1 MCNMPHDQQKASNFE
16 TFFPN
21 GSTWVR
27 ADFHLHT
34 KADKEFAYIGQ
45 ENDYVSAYVAGLKAA
60 SIRLGVVTNHNKF
73 DLQEFKALR
82 RAARQEGIGL
92 LSGVELSVNDGG
104 NGVHTLIVFSD
115 EWLEGGHDYISA
127 FLGNT
132 FSGRTPSQYENENS
146 RSNDDIVSTLKAL
159 ERFNRDFFVIF
170 AHVEASSGLWN
181 ELKGGRMEELAT
193 NPLVQKYCLGFQ
205 KVRTHDVP
213 DRVCRLKVKQ
223 WWPQYPAEVE
233 GSDPKSIEQIGKGKR
248 CVLKLGDLTF
258 EAVKFA
264 LRDFRYRVAAEIP
277 KSGHGFVTA
286 MRFEGG
292 LLDGVRMPLS
302 PNMNCLIGIQG
313 SGKSSAL
320 ECLRWALD
328 IPFGERPQDRKY
340 KEDLVPFV
348 LKSGG
353 RVVVEAVDPLGS
365 PYEIRRILGHEPEIY
380 LNGVLRKGIAV
391 RQSVIRN
398 PLYFGQKDLSAAGQ
412 DFGKDLVEK
421 LVGESLRP
429 VREEIAEKAIG
440 LTSAVGLLQAIE
452 TDTEKLAE
460 LRRELSALEYQI
472 EQFDKHGVKDKLE
485 KQLAYNQDA
494 AFVTSVDEKAESWSD
509 AVGNLAEEGAELLE
523 TIAVPGSKYN
533 ADFFSDYAPVLA
545 ELKSSVASIKLIR
558 STIDNIRDRLSER
571 HAALN
576 GTINGLKDEFASV
589 ERELLE
595 ALAGKGVT
603 ALQPD
608 DYLKSTDRKLVIDG
622 KIAELETATSKA
634 EERSGSVATT
644 SSALNEKWLE
654 EYRVTAAA
662 LDKINAAQS
671 ELKITPTFKGD
682 KKTFT
687 TRLETAMKGSSVRS
701 DSIQAICEK
710 YVDFAA
716 IYADLD
722 GACALAKGRADAF
735 REYFLKALPALLT
748 FQVPNTYEI
757 NYHGRPL
764 RSHSLGQRASAM
776 MLFLLSQQEHDLVLI
791 DQPEDDLDSQ
801 TVYEEVVKRIRDIKS
816 GRQFIFAT
824 HNANFPVLGD
834 SELVSAFSSSDDK
847 IAVLSASIDVADCQK
862 RIIRIMEGGPEAFAR
877 RKTIYEH
884 WKTGL

>member
-1 MCNMPHDQQKASNFE
+1 MCEMLPDQQKANSFE

-21 GSTWVR
+21 GSAWVR
-27 ADFHLHT
+27 VDFHLHT
-34 KADKEFAYIGQ
+34 RADKEFAYTGQ
-45 ENDYVSAYVAGLKAA
+45 DNDFVSAYIAALKAA
-60 SIRLGVVTNHNKF
+60 GIRLGVVTNHNKF
-73 DLQEFKALR
+73 DLQEFRALR

-92 LSGVELSVNDGG
+92 LPGVELSVNDGA
-104 NGVHTLIVFSD
+104 NGVHALIMFSD
-115 EWLEGGHDYISA
+115 EWLENGHDFINA

-132 FSGRTPSQYENENS
+132 FSGRTPTQYENENA
-146 RSNDDIVSTLKAL
+146 RSNEDIVSTLKTL
-159 ERFNRDFFVIF
+159 EQFNRDFLVVF

-181 ELKGGRMEELAT
+181 EVKGGRMQELAA

-213 DRVCRLKVKQ
+213 DRVGRTKVKQ

-233 GSDPKSIEQIGKGKR
+233 GSDPKSIEQIGKGEHTF
-248 CVLKLGDLTF
+248 LKLGDLTY

-264 LRDFRYRVAAEIP
+264 LRDFEFRAAGAAL
-277 KSGHGFVTA
+277 KLTHGYIEAV
-286 MRFEGG
+286 RFEGG
-292 LLDGVRMPLS
+292 LLDGVRIPLS
-302 PNMNCLIGIQG
+302 PHLNCLIGIQG

-328 IPFGERPQDRKY
+328 IPFGDRPQDRKY

-353 RVVVEAVDPLGS
+353 RVTVEAVDHLGS
-365 PYEIRRILGHEPEIY
+365 KYEVRRILGHDPEVY
-380 LNGVLRKGIAV
+380 LNGVLRRGVAV

-421 LVGESLRP
+421 LVGESLRSI
-429 VREEIAEKAIG
+429 RESIATEAGELK
-440 LTSAVGLLQAIE
+440 SAVTLLQAIQ
-452 TDTEKLAE
+452 TDTEKLTGFRQE
-460 LRRELSALEYQI
+460 LAALEYQI

-494 AFVTSVDEKAESWSD
+494 SFVTSVDEKAESWSE
-509 AVGNLAEEGAELLE
+509 AVGDLADEGIELLDAL
-523 TIAVPGSKYN
+523 AVPGSKYN
-533 ADFFSDYAPVLA
+533 AAFFADYALALA
-545 ELKSSVASIKLIR
+545 ELKASVASIKAVQ
-558 STIDNIRDRLSER
+558 TAIDIVRDKLGEK

-576 GTINGLKDEFASV
+576 GTIGGLKEEFASV

-595 ALAGKGVT
+595 TLADKGVT

-608 DYLKSTDRKLVIDG
+608 DYLKSTDRKRGIEG
-622 KIAELETATSKA
+622 KIAELVTATSKA
-634 EERSGSVATT
+634 ADRRELVANT

-662 LDKINAAQS
+662 LDKINNVQS
-671 ELKITPTFKGD
+671 ELKITSTFKGD
-682 KKTFT
+682 KKAFT
-687 TRLETAMKGSSVRS
+687 MRLEAALKGSSVRS
-701 DSIQAICEK
+701 ESIEAICGK

-716 IYADLD
+716 IYANLD
-722 GACALAKGRADAF
+722 EAAALAKGRADAF
-735 REYFLKALPALLT
+735 REYFLRALPTLLT

-801 TVYEEVVKRIRDIKS
+801 TVYEEVVKRIRKIKS
-816 GRQFIFAT
+816 NRQFIFAT

-834 SELVSAFSSSDDK
+834 SESVSAFSASDDR
-847 IAVLSASIDVADCQK
+847 IAVSSASIDAADTQK
-862 RIIRIMEGGPEAFAR
+862 LIIRIMEGGPEAFAR

-884 WKTGL
+884 WKAGR